1 MTRRQFLG
9 LAGVCALVP
18 AASQGTRITT
28 GVIPWL
34 RAQKFRAEPASM
46 VTWDEQDWPLVSEMS
61 PVKINLAYNKV
72 IDDLFVRTSCKC
84 R

>member
-9 LAGVCALVP
+9 LAGACALVP

-46 VTWDEQDWPLVSEMS
+46 VTWDEQDWSKVNDYFEPLFREQGR
-61 PVKINLAYNKV
+61 P
-72 IDDLFVRTSCKC
+72 RCKS